1 MKRLLHHNGLHVHE
15 FAGAVNALLTAVTG
29 VNLRAISRFV
39 SLNLLQRPPAQIVLV
54 L

>member
-39 SLNLLQRPPAQIVLV
+39 CLICFNAPPR
-54 L
+54 